1 MNNNKTTRLN
11 NYLTA
16 NNNNETPLN
25 EQFQKII
32 NWSYVLIIHGI
43 LYVIFVSLF
52 LVAISWMSDHTHHHE
67 WLPLFIA
74 SICCHIINCVFGAII
89 GLHIVNLA
97 RALPIKSTY
106 KINIINLGKNVYFLN
121 FLAIPTFILI
131 YKTNKLKKEDPTKL
145 LEKENNTETSLIDS
159 NNIHNQ

>member
-1 MNNNKTTRLN
+1 M
-11 NYLTA
+11 
-16 NNNNETPLN
+16 
-25 EQFQKII
+25 
-32 NWSYVLIIHGI
+32 
-43 LYVIFVSLF
+43 
-52 LVAISWMSDHTHHHE
+52 
-67 WLPLFIA
+67 
-74 SICCHIINCVFGAII
+74 
-89 GLHIVNLA
+89 A